1 MVKYFQMEMIV
12 CYFFGVMSQHF
23 FHNFVGNKMI
33 TVGIFGFIDSYLRF
47 VSDGFE
53 PRAGLNLFQ
62 TVPAPAQLGLLS
74 PKYPSLSEAR
84 QGSTF

>member
-1 MVKYFQMEMIV
+1 
-12 CYFFGVMSQHF
+12 MSQHF

-33 TVGIFGFIDSYLRF
+33 TVGIFGFIDSDLRF

-62 TVPAPAQLGLLS
+62 TVPAPAQLGL
-74 PKYPSLSEAR
+74 
-84 QGSTF
+84 